1 MNKFA
6 SVILFLICLNCFSQN
21 SLNIIDNEQYSS
33 FYINDTILGIPIF
46 SNNSFDFYSNTKL
59 NKFISIEN
67 KNITLDF
74 SEFISSCRNFKFSL
88 ISDNNLIHFGFPSSN
103 KYYSFGYNLSSYFDV
118 NISNELID
126 LFWNGNSQYLN
137 NFVGFYNNSGSL
149 LQFST
154 LYFQISFL
162 LNENLKFGSRINFL
176 HGINYLNFENANF
189 SLYSSEN
196 NITPFSTSIETD
208 ILYRSSNAN
217 YFGFS
222 NPGFSIN
229 IGAEYKL
236 KNWKFLLD
244 IRNLGFIFWQK
255 KNKLSQSNESYD
267 FNGVYY
273 TMDEIFTEE
282 VNQTIDTLESLF
294 SLDDLP
300 ENNFITRLPFRAN
313 INSSYSINSSTDLFI
328 KYFVVEKNNS
338 GYIHHAF
345 LGAYKS
351 FNEIINIQIAYN
363 LNNIGFENLQLGLS
377 KRFKNLFI
385 ELNTNNIFSLFDFL
399 STNYLNFQTRLTYVF

>member
-21 SLNIIDNEQYSS
+21 SLNISDNEQYSS

-59 NKFISIEN
+59 NKFTSIEK

-74 SEFISSCRNFKFSL
+74 SEFISSGRNFKFSF
-88 ISDNNLIHFGFPSSN
+88 ISENNLIYFGFPSSN
-103 KYYSFGYNLSSYFDV
+103 KYYSFGYNLSSYFDI

-137 NFVGFYNNSGSL
+137 SFTSFYNNSGSL

-154 LYFQISFL
+154 LYFQMSFL

-176 HGINYLNFENANF
+176 HGINYLDFENANF
-189 SLYSSEN
+189 SLYSLEN
-196 NITPFSTSIETD
+196 NLTPFSTSIETN
-208 ILYRSSNAN
+208 ILYRSSHAN

-255 KNKLSQSNESYD
+255 NNKLSQSNESYD

-282 VNQTIDTLESLF
+282 ANQTIDTLETIF
-294 SLDDLP
+294 SLNDSP
-300 ENNFITRLPFRAN
+300 ENNFISRLPFRAN
-313 INSSYSINSSTDLFI
+313 INSSYSINSSTDLFV
-328 KYFVVEKNNS
+328 KYFINEKNNT
-338 GYIHHAF
+338 GYIHHTF
-345 LGAYKS
+345 IGAYKS
-351 FNEIINIQIAYN
+351 FNEILNIQIAYN
-363 LNNIGFENLQLGLS
+363 FNNYGFENIQIGLS
-377 KRFKNLFI
+377 KRFRNIFI
-385 ELNTNNIFSLFDFL
+385 DLNTNNILSLFDFL
-399 STNYLNFQTRLTYVF
+399 STNYLNLQTRLTYVF

>member
-1 MNKFA
+1 MNKFV
-6 SVILFLICLNCFSQN
+6 SIILSLISLNCLSQN

-46 SNNSFDFYSNTKL
+46 SNNSFDLYSNTKL
-59 NKFISIEN
+59 NKFTSIEN

-74 SEFISSCRNFKFSL
+74 SEFISSGHNFKFSF
-88 ISDNNLIHFGFPSSN
+88 ISENNLIHFGFPSLN
-103 KYYSFGYNLSSYFDV
+103 KYYSFGYNLSSYFDI

-126 LFWNGNSQYLN
+126 FFWNGNSQYLN
-137 NFVGFYNNSGSL
+137 NFVGFRNNTGSL
-149 LQFST
+149 LQFSSI
-154 LYFQISFL
+154 YFQMAFL

-176 HGINYLNFENANF
+176 HGINYLDFEKGNF
-189 SLYSSEN
+189 SLYSLEN
-196 NITPFSTSIETD
+196 NITPFSTLIETD
-208 ILYRSSNAN
+208 ILFRTSNAN

-222 NPGFSIN
+222 NPGVSIN

-236 KNWKFLLD
+236 KKWKFLFD

-255 KNKLSQSNESYD
+255 NNKLNQSNESYD

-282 VNQTIDTLESLF
+282 ANQTIDTLETIF
-294 SLDDLP
+294 SLNDSP
-300 ENNFITRLPFRAN
+300 ENNFISRLPLRAN
-313 INSSYSINSSTDLFI
+313 INSSYSINSSTDLFV
-328 KYFVVEKNNS
+328 KYFVIEKNNT

-345 LGAYKS
+345 IGAYKS

-363 LNNIGFENLQLGLS
+363 LNNSGFENIQIGLS
-377 KRFKNLFI
+377 KRFKNIFI
-385 ELNTNNIFSLFDFL
+385 ELNTNNILSLFDIL
-399 STNYLNFQTRLTYVF
+399 STNYLNLQTRLTYVF